1 MTDNKPTDNTQK
13 PQLPALNL
21 PKADL
26 RIEADN
32 GTLKVFDRLRKKY
45 VALTPEEY
53 VRQHFTSWLSNG
65 LHYPEPLMANEAS
78 ITLNDTRRR
87 CDTVVFNPDG
97 TPMMIVEYKAPTVR
111 ITQDVFDQIVRYNM
125 VLRARYLVVSNG
137 INHYCCRIDYE
148 GDTYHF
154 IPKVPDYHD
163 LRWGTNEN

>member
-1 MTDNKPTDNTQK
+1 MTDNTQK

-26 RIEADN
+26 RIEADH

-65 LHYPEPLMANEAS
+65 LHYPESLMANEAS

-97 TPMMIVEYKAPTVR
+97 TPKA
-111 ITQDVFDQIVRYNM
+111 
-125 VLRARYLVVSNG
+125 
-137 INHYCCRIDYE
+137 
-148 GDTYHF
+148 
-154 IPKVPDYHD
+154 
-163 LRWGTNEN
+163 